1 MKSFRTY
8 TVEEMTGYISL
19 KLGTPTFIEPKVG
32 LNCIKVT

>member
-8 TVEEMTGYISL
+8 ADEEMTGYISL
-19 KLGTPTFIEPKVG
+19 KFGTPTVIEPKVG